1 MIDVKIQEVFAYF
14 YSNEIRWRDAIWRG
28 TTLKGIQ
35 YYYAEG
41 GMYIFRIPYGYHYA
55 YISIQSNSL
64 ERAIHAIADNEHC
77 MGKLKEVGDE

>member
-1 MIDVKIQEVFAYF
+1 MIDVKIQEVFDYF
-14 YSNEIRWRDAIWRG
+14 YSNEIRWRE

-64 ERAIHAIADNEHC
+64 DRAIHAIADNEHN
-77 MGKLKEVGDE
+77 MGKLKEGEE